1 MAKTTDKA
9 RSKSRNAE
17 VVAFAVDSA
26 TEHLVNEVFQHAGL
40 HDTLVRR
47 GDMKAATQYVKEAAA
62 PELLIVDVSGSSLPL
77 SDIQNLAQHCEPRV
91 RVLVMGDKNDVGL
104 FRELVAL
111 GVTDYLVKPLT
122 RELLQRSV
130 DKAMGREM
138 SSTAP
143 TLRTGK
149 LVAVTGARGG
159 VGATT
164 LMANVGWLL
173 ADREGRRV
181 TLMDLDLH
189 NGSLGLS
196 LDIKPSRGLRDGLEN
211 AADIDELF
219 VERLLTAHSE
229 RLSVVCGE
237 VPFDETVKVDLT
249 AAERLVEALRNRS
262 HYVLVDVP
270 RRPDPIYQHILKLAD
285 VRIVVADP
293 TLASVRDMIRHT
305 RPVEGEVA
313 AQRAMLI
320 VNRRSQPSKGDIAI
334 EDMERTLE
342 RKIDHV
348 IPFGRGGVSA
358 AANAGELA
366 SASRNPVTNAMAK
379 IAADL
384 SGGSEATAASSPWK
398 KLLRSA

>member
-1 MAKTTDKA
+1 MANTMDKA
-9 RSKSRNAE
+9 RTKNRSAE
-17 VVAFAVDSA
+17 VVAFAVDGT
-26 TEHLVNEVFQHAGL
+26 TEQLVSEVFQHAGL
-40 HDTLVRR
+40 ADTLVRR
-47 GDMKAATQYVKEAAA
+47 GDIKAVTQYIKQAAA
-62 PELLIVDVSGSSLPL
+62 PALLIVDVSGSALPL

-91 RVLVMGDKNDVGL
+91 RVIVMGDKNDVGL
-104 FRELVAL
+104 FRELVTM

-130 DKAMGREM
+130 DKALGREM
-138 SSTAP
+138 SATAP

-149 LVAVTGARGG
+149 LVAITGARGG
-159 VGATT
+159 VGTTT

-189 NGSLGLS
+189 TGSLGLS
-196 LDIKPSRGLRDGLEN
+196 LDIKPTRGLRDGL
-211 AADIDELF
+211 AAAAEIDELF
-219 VERLLTAHSE
+219 VDRLMTAHSE

-237 VPFDETVKVDLT
+237 VPFDETVSIDTT
-249 AAERLVEALRNRS
+249 ATERLIEALRNRS

-270 RRPDPIYQHILKLAD
+270 RRPDPIYQHILRLAD
-285 VRIVVADP
+285 VRIVVADQ
-293 TLASVRDMIRHT
+293 TLASVRDMIRHV
-305 RPVEGEVA
+305 RPADGEAA
-313 AQRAMLI
+313 AQRAMLV
-320 VNRRSQPSKGDIAI
+320 VNRRAQPSKGDIAI

-348 IPFGRGGVSA
+348 VPYGRGGISA
-358 AANAGELA
+358 AANLGEMA
-366 SASRNPVTNAMAK
+366 STTRNPVTNAMAK

-384 SGGSEATAASSPWK
+384 SGGQKVAVSPLK